1 MKKTFKLPSIKAAP
15 NSRATLGLPIGPTYE
30 TVYFVVTAAAA
41 LDVSDI
47 GRIDVLLN
55 GTQRQ
60 TYKNLQRLI
69 DINAFYAR
77 EGDTIT
83 ATRIE
88 FGVHF
93 ARRELMDV
101 EARTVPGI
109 GTQDLQTFDIEIDIP
124 AGAPADIAIAA
135 YAKVNPVRQN
145 VGMFMEIKEFPFS
158 TSVAGDNEVSD
169 LLKGPFYAAIHMF
182 KSDVSAV
189 RLTADSVE
197 IVDATKQIL
206 ERQQK
211 GAAPAARVPV
221 TASATHLDF
230 LLDGNLLDAM
240 PTGGLQDLRLKMTL
254 TTSGSVDIVT
264 ETFQT
269 LK

>member
-1 MKKTFKLPSIKAAP
+1 MKKTFQLPSIKAAP
-15 NSRATLGLPIGPTYE
+15 NSKATLGLPIGPTYE

-41 LDVSDI
+41 LDVTDI

-55 GTQRQ
+55 GTVRQ
-60 TYKNLQRLI
+60 TFKNLQRLM
-69 DINAFYAR
+69 DLNAFYNR
-77 EGDTIT
+77 EADTVT

-88 FGVHF
+88 FGIHF
-93 ARRELMDV
+93 NRRELMDL
-101 EARTVPGI
+101 EARSAPGM

-124 AGAPADIAIAA
+124 AGAPSDIAIVAHG
-135 YAKVNPVRQN
+135 KVNPVRQN
-145 VGMFMEIKEFPFS
+145 VGMFIEVKEFPYS
-158 TSVAGDNEVSD
+158 TSVSGDNEVSD
-169 LLKGPFYAAIHMF
+169 LLRGPFYSAIHMF
-182 KSDVSAV
+182 KSDVTKV
-189 RLTADSVE
+189 QLRADSVE
-197 IVDATKQIL
+197 ICNATKQIL

-230 LLDGNLLDAM
+230 LLDGNLMDAM
-240 PTGGLQDLRLKMTL
+240 PTGGVQDLRLTMTL
-254 TTSGSVDIVT
+254 GTSGSVDIVT